1 MKTHSNYVHMYS
13 KGQFSWHQH
22 SIASVEVTLELTQVQ
37 LKCYL
42 AYWSV
47 FNPLIANDTF
57 RRHKLFHL
65 LEKGQFSQEEVQM
78 CENHQVHTADF
89 GEKIHDFSAC
99 PALKRTHGEC
109 TRGCP
114 LLAAGFG
121 GVAPRPHCCTCM
133 ASEWAQ
139 TAPICGFGQ
148 KPTPTHSYTPAVYFA

>member
-65 LEKGQFSQEEVQM
+65 LEKGQFS
-78 CENHQVHTADF
+78 
-89 GEKIHDFSAC
+89 
-99 PALKRTHGEC
+99 
-109 TRGCP
+109 
-114 LLAAGFG
+114 
-121 GVAPRPHCCTCM
+121 
-133 ASEWAQ
+133 
-139 TAPICGFGQ
+139 
-148 KPTPTHSYTPAVYFA
+148 